1 MPKSKKKIICID
13 LDNTICRTRNND
25 YKNSKPIKQVISLIN
40 NLYEK
45 GHIIKIFT
53 ARYMGRSGDNR
64 TKAIKLGYKKT
75 IKQLIAW
82 KVKFHILI
90 MGKPSYDILIDDKA
104 IGFNRKWFKSFKL

>member
-1 MPKSKKKIICID
+1 MPKSKKKVICID

-25 YKNSKPIKQVISLIN
+25 YKNSKPIKQVINLIN

-53 ARYMGRSGDNR
+53 ARYMGRSEENR

-82 KVKFHILI
+82 KVKFHVLI
-90 MGKPSYDILIDDKA
+90 MGKTSYDVLIDDKA
-104 IGFNRKWFKSFKL
+104 IGFNKKWFKKFKL